1 MDNNQFLLDLHL
13 SNKNNFSEIKYKNLM
28 SKLRKH
34 IYNFI
39 LDSNESNFFDIDIFN
54 RKYVKNINMTNEMI
68 NKVIQDLN
76 SLGWNTYIGFGGT
89 GLYIYSSED
98 LPQGAY

>member
-1 MDNNQFLLDLHL
+1 MDQFGLELHV
-13 SNKNNFSEIKYKNLM
+13 SNKDNLNDIKNENLL

-39 LDSNESNFFDIDIFN
+39 LDRKESSFFDIDFFN
-54 RKYVKNINMTNEMI
+54 RKYVKDTNTMNDMI
-68 NKVIQDLN
+68 NKVVKELDI
-76 SLGWNTYIGFGGT
+76 LGWNTYIGFGGT
-89 GLYIYSSED
+89 GLYVYSSED